1 MDPTEDLSARVLLKN
16 ILSTEPPRTPLSRS
30 ASQAPS
36 GSGLRRSSRFRR
48 KDAEPQT
55 PQIILRRSMRH
66 NIHESITR
74 KILPAT
80 KPRTASVVL
89 RRKTASTSMVFN
101 DEETPRHLLRN
112 ILQTEP
118 LKSPIVHEKVPPE
131 ELQPLS
137 ADNAVNRTRSSI
149 ELSGH
154 DLFDITMGNVV
165 STKKGLSRKRPH
177 RSLNVSA
184 FEKRLK
190 DEQDAEEKS
199 EDSIGDLSS
208 LSLSSSTSLTLKTP
222 FVDVRSEK
230 RGFQRRVSR
239 HRKFTEE
246 FNAALNKQQM
256 GDVSGPRL
264 QEENLGEDTHF
275 EGITLGLSEPDITVD
290 IMNCHTAL
298 YDQEDPITSNFSIIA
313 TQDKATV
320 MASQLQRHI
329 QEIKEQEEEQSEM
342 QREKPV
348 AVLFSEDD
356 AVTDPENDDGVSDS
370 RGKKDVDKTKPGD
383 TEADDQPEDHQ
394 DSAASLKSKEKEDAV
409 ASQTFGLDVR
419 VDSEEPE
426 AQTEEEAAADSQSEQ
441 DEAAVGP
448 QEEDEGVNRSGTEEE
463 VAADSQ
469 SEQDE
474 AAVGPQE
481 EDEGVNRSGTEEE
494 VAADSQSEQDEA
506 AVGPQ
511 EEDEGVNRSGTEEE
525 VAADSQSEQD
535 EAAVGPQNED
545 EGSVSSR
552 TGDEDMEQSQTEEEG
567 DLPETEKAAADSQ
580 PEDSVAASQSEEEKI
595 AAASQTE
602 DEDGSESQ
610 AEKLPVNKS
619 QCNVEEEFQAEVDA
633 ANQTDEDHNEDEKDQ
648 EEEWGSEVLERNV
661 GHISRRAYRSEGG
674 LLLPV
679 IKAREDP
686 NDTTTAGSS
695 YTKSKGH
702 SALGLNASLE
712 IRNQSQTGKPDWPKP
727 PFQDHE
733 DDSCLENDPADRRNT
748 SFDLLQV
755 SREAEVC
762 GQQSDIPPEEAP
774 AAEQEEEMDE
784 DNDYEEFSSKTPAF
798 VREKRNFTSDPQP
811 SPSVIK
817 KFKQGNSTSEALS
830 TAKPKQ
836 VRRRKPGPSRK
847 EAVLPKTY
855 LMGVFKHFAKTKVSA
870 DVFPVLNEIMDKFFA
885 RLAEDLETYAAHA
898 KRKTIEVE
906 DVKLLLR
913 RQGYINDKVP
923 VEVLIEKYLRMEQ
936 RKILIPVATSGN
948 VVIPKIRK

>member
-1 MDPTEDLSARVLLKN
+1 MDPTEDLSARILLKN

-30 ASQAPS
+30 ASQEPS

-55 PQIILRRSMRH
+55 PQIILRRSLRH
-66 NIHESITR
+66 NLHESITR
-74 KILPAT
+74 KIPPAT
-80 KPRTASVVL
+80 KRRTASVLL
-89 RRKTASTSMVFN
+89 RRQTASTSMVFN

-118 LKSPIVHEKVPPE
+118 LKSPVVHEKVTPE
-131 ELQPLS
+131 ELQPPS

-154 DLFDITMGNVV
+154 DLFDVTVGNVV

-190 DEQDAEEKS
+190 DDQYAEEISK
-199 EDSIGDLSS
+199 DSVGDLSS

-230 RGFQRRVSR
+230 RGFQRHVSR

-264 QEENLGEDTHF
+264 QEQNLGEDTHF

-298 YDQEDPITSNFSIIA
+298 YDQEDAINSNLSIIA
-313 TQDKATV
+313 TQDKPTV
-320 MASQLQRHI
+320 MASQLQRHM
-329 QEIKEQEEEQSEM
+329 QEIKEQEEEQSKM
-342 QREKPV
+342 QREKPE
-348 AVLFSEDD
+348 AVLFSEDND
-356 AVTDPENDDGVSDS
+356 VTDPENDGVSDS
-370 RGKKDVDKTKPGD
+370 RGKKDVDETKPGD
-383 TEADDQPEDHQ
+383 TEADDHPDDHQ

-409 ASQTFGLDVR
+409 ASQTFDLDVR
-419 VDSEEPE
+419 VESEEPE
-426 AQTEEEAAADSQSEQ
+426 AQ
-441 DEAAVGP
+441 
-448 QEEDEGVNRSGTEEE
+448 TEEE

-474 AAVGPQE
+474 DAVGPQE
-481 EDEGVNRSGTEEE
+481 EDEGVNRFEIEEK
-494 VAADSQSEQDEA
+494 VAAD
-506 AVGPQ
+506 P
-511 EEDEGVNRSGTEEE
+511 
-525 VAADSQSEQD
+525 QSEQD

-545 EGSVSSR
+545 VGSGRSR
-552 TGDEDMEQSQTEEEG
+552 KGDEDMEQSQTEEEG

-595 AAASQTE
+595 AGASQTE
-602 DEDGSESQ
+602 DEGGSESQ
-610 AEKLPVNKS
+610 AEKLTVNKS
-619 QCNVEEEFQAEVDA
+619 QGNVVEEFQAEEDA
-633 ANQTDEDHNEDEKDQ
+633 ADCQTDEDHNEDEKDH

-686 NDTTTAGSS
+686 TDTTTAGLS

-702 SALGLNASLE
+702 SALGLNTSLE
-712 IRNQSQTGKPDWPKP
+712 INQSQTGKPDRPKP

-733 DDSCLENDPADRRNT
+733 DDVWLENDPVDRKNT
-748 SFDLLQV
+748 LFDLLRV
-755 SREAEVC
+755 SREAQVC
-762 GQQSDIPPEEAP
+762 GQQSDIPLEAP
-774 AAEQEEEMDE
+774 AEQEEEGDE

-811 SPSVIK
+811 SPLVIK
-817 KFKQGNSTSEALS
+817 KVQASSTSEALS

-836 VRRRKPGPSRK
+836 VRRRKPRRSKK